1 MSIAALLNDENSNES
16 DLNPAQRCRQVFIE
30 LAAYIRSNI
39 DPNAMF
45 ISWKNDE
52 GFSTMH
58 MDAADKFPKELVKI
72 ATFFEGY
79 KANLKESSKIYFKFC
94 LHTPGQF
101 EKRVKDKLKEW
112 RELHGFT
119 LYKCTIQA
127 ESSRVIGWLVYSMG
141 FTNEKALLK
150 VLNAKA
156 SHEWGFISNAIS
168 STDSKVEWKNRLK
181 ALNVL
186 VPSKNEESA
195 REVVANTFSQKSS
208 EKNTEN

>member
-79 KANLKESSKIYFKFC
+79 KANLKES
-94 LHTPGQF
+94 LP
-101 EKRVKDKLKEW
+101 RPPLPRPLPLPVD
-112 RELHGFT
+112 
-119 LYKCTIQA
+119 
-127 ESSRVIGWLVYSMG
+127 IGARGLVLDD
-141 FTNEKALLK
+141 EDDR
-150 VLNAKA
+150 VLN
-156 SHEWGFISNAIS
+156 
-168 STDSKVEWKNRLK
+168 
-181 ALNVL
+181 L
-186 VPSKNEESA
+186 VINW
-195 REVVANTFSQKSS
+195 
-208 EKNTEN
+208 ENLL